1 MGLLR
6 FSQKF
11 SGYTVV
17 SELAGVELAHPKK
30 HSELVMEHLDVVIIG
45 AGLSGIGA
53 AVHLQN
59 LCPDKSYAILESRHA
74 LGGTWDLF
82 RYPGVR
88 SDSDM
93 HTLGYGF
100 KPWRAEKSIAD
111 GPAIREYMNEAADEN
126 QVREHIRYHRALK
139 SASWSQETACWT
151 LSIERKDQGGTEQI
165 SCNFLSMCGGY
176 YNYEQAH
183 QPEFTGAESFKGK
196 IIHPQFWPEN
206 LDYTGRRVVIIGSGA
221 TAMTMVPAMAQD
233 AEHVTMVQRSP
244 TYVVSRP
251 ARDMLANILRRVLPD
266 SIAYSITRF
275 KNVQMQRFVYW
286 RSRTAPEK
294 IKHKLLARVRGA
306 LGPDYDIDRNFTPS
320 YNPWDERLCLV
331 PDGDLFAAIN
341 SGQASV
347 VTEHIDCITESG
359 LRLESGKEIEADI
372 IVTATGLQVEVLSGV
387 SFYIDDEPVKFPETY
402 TYKGM
407 MCSGV
412 PNLVQT
418 FGYVNASWTL
428 RADLTAEFVCRVLN
442 RMDKLG
448 VKQCTPQLRAEDQPM
463 AKRPWIDDFSPGY
476 LQRAMHLF
484 PMQGDKAP
492 WRNTQNYTEDKK
504 MIRHAPLEDGLLVFS
519 HKKRT
524 PSSS

>member
-1 MGLLR
+1 M
-6 FSQKF
+6 
-11 SGYTVV
+11 
-17 SELAGVELAHPKK
+17 
-30 HSELVMEHLDVVIIG
+30 DVVIIG

-59 LCPDKSYAILESRHA
+59 LCPDKTYAVLESRHA

-93 HTLGYGF
+93 HTLGYDF
-100 KPWRAEKSIAD
+100 KPWRAEKAIAD
-111 GPAIREYMNEAADEN
+111 GPAIREYMNEAADEHK
-126 QVREHIRYHRALK
+126 VREHIRYHHALK
-139 SASWSQETACWT
+139 SADWSTEDARWT
-151 LSIERKDQGGTEQI
+151 LTIERKDHGGTEQI

-176 YNYEQAH
+176 YNYDQAY
-183 QPEFTGAESFKGK
+183 QPEFKGIEDFKGK

-206 LDYTGRRVVIIGSGA
+206 LDYTGCRIAVIGSGA
-221 TAMTMVPAMAQD
+221 TAMTLVPAMAKD
-233 AEHVTMVQRSP
+233 AAHISMVQRSP

-251 ARDMLANILRRVLPD
+251 AKDWIANTLRKILPD
-266 SIAYSITRF
+266 SLAYSITRF

-286 RSRTAPEK
+286 RSRTAPQK
-294 IKHKLLARVRGA
+294 IKDQLLGEVRDA
-306 LGPDYDIDRNFTPS
+306 LGPDYDIETNFTPS

-331 PDGDLFAAIN
+331 PDGDLFEAIN
-341 SGQASV
+341 SGKASI
-347 VTEHIDCITESG
+347 VTGHIDCFTQSG
-359 LRLESGKEIEADI
+359 LRLESGEEIEADI
-372 IVTATGLQVEVLSGV
+372 IVTATGLELKVLSGV
-387 SFYIDDEPVKFPETY
+387 SLSVDGELVNLPETY

-428 RADLTAEFVCRVLN
+428 RADLTAEFVCKLLN
-442 RMDKLG
+442 QMDELG
-448 VKQCTPQLRAEDQPM
+448 MQQCTPQLLDQDQSM

-476 LQRAMHLF
+476 MKRMMHLF

-492 WRNTQNYTEDKK
+492 WINTQNYTLDKK
-504 MIRHAPLEDGLLVFS
+504 MIRHAPLEDGSLVFS
-519 HKKRT
+519 HPKNSDSPHVIT
-524 PSSS
+524 SEAS